1 MRSKEELGKWQGFG
15 MTTGR
20 TGMQLTEIGKALEGI
35 DFVGG
40 IKSSFLSL
48 LRVRYQVGHLRY

>member
-20 TGMQLTEIGKALEGI
+20 MGMQLTEIGKTLEGI